1 MTDPR
6 REIAAR
12 RLVNQR
18 LVGAS
23 LGGASE
29 VARWLGAVQAQ
40 EYPVARWSLG
50 QRARGLTEADVDSAL
65 AEGQIL
71 RTHVLRDTWHLVA
84 AEDIRW
90 LVELTRP
97 RIQARNATMHRRL
110 GLEPRTLARTDA
122 MLVDALA
129 SHGRLTRR
137 QLGSFLREHGVE
149 TESPRLAYILMHA
162 ELELLICSGGLDG
175 KQQTYAPLEERAR
188 QAASL
193 PREEALAELTKRY
206 FTSHGPATPKDF
218 GWWASLTLADARL
231 GIDLLAAELESME
244 VGGRTYWSRS
254 SAASPAAPAPR
265 AHLLQA
271 YDEYVNAYSESKDV
285 FDVEGLARV
294 VPPDR
299 TMFAHAVLLD
309 GQVVGHWRRRLAR
322 EAMTIDVQL
331 AVTLDGAGRDAVDD
345 AVERYGRFVGLPAAW
360 LASAAG
366 APASC
371 S

>member
-18 LVGAS
+18 LAGAP

-29 VARWLGAVQAQ
+29 VVRWLGAVQAQ
-40 EYPVARWSLG
+40 EYPVARWSIG
-50 QRARGLTEADVDSAL
+50 QRAAGLTEADVDSAL
-65 AEGQIL
+65 ADGQIL

-122 MLVDALA
+122 LLLDALA

-137 QLGSFLREHGVE
+137 QLGSLLREHGVE

-175 KQQTYAPLEERAR
+175 KQQTYALLEERAE

-206 FTSHGPATPKDF
+206 FTSHGPATPKDLS
-218 GWWASLTLADARL
+218 WWASLRIADARL
-231 GIDLLAAELESME
+231 GIELLGAELERME
-244 VGGRTYWSRS
+244 VGGRTYWSRP
-254 SAASPAAPAPR
+254 SAAVRPATPAPR
-265 AHLLQA
+265 AHLLQG

-285 FDVEGLARV
+285 FDIEGLARV
-294 VPPDR
+294 VPQGQ
-299 TMFAHAVLLD
+299 TMFTHAVLLD
-309 GQVVGHWRRRLAR
+309 GQVVGHWRRRLTR

-331 AVTLDGAGRDAVDD
+331 AALLDGAGRDALDD
-345 AVERYGRFVGLPAAW
+345 AVERYGRFVGLPVAW
-360 LASAAG
+360 FPSAAG
-366 APASC
+366 AL
-371 S
+371 